1 MKRFCLLM
9 GALLTTLSATVAQPA
24 RDDIYHDGWIDLN
37 KNGRKDIYE
46 DPTQPIERRV
56 ENLLRQMTLDEKT
69 AQMATLYGSG
79 RVLKDALPTPAW
91 HNEV

>member
-37 KNGRKDIYE
+37 KNGRKDI
-46 DPTQPIERRV
+46 
-56 ENLLRQMTLDEKT
+56 
-69 AQMATLYGSG
+69 
-79 RVLKDALPTPAW
+79 
-91 HNEV
+91 